1 MGNPR
6 VDWGI
11 PELTGDGDRD
21 GESPNYETGDGAG
34 EGQKILES
42 PWGSP
47 IPIGDGDGD
56 VNRFPDG
63 DGDGDGMRLRNG
75 DRDVHSFSSNLS
87 STVMAGY
94 DLSEAYVLK
103 KLHKEKIKEP
113 EKERGEKCITNDDEY
128 KNASPRKCLCW
139 KVKKDRAIFNAQS
152 MKPTEDLVTW
162 ELKKV

>member
-1 MGNPR
+1 
-6 VDWGI
+6 
-11 PELTGDGDRD
+11 
-21 GESPNYETGDGAG
+21 
-34 EGQKILES
+34 
-42 PWGSP
+42 
-47 IPIGDGDGD
+47 
-56 VNRFPDG
+56 
-63 DGDGDGMRLRNG
+63 
-75 DRDVHSFSSNLS
+75 
-87 STVMAGY
+87 MAGY

-162 ELKKV
+162 ELKKDGCVTPPKWVAAKYGSESVTS